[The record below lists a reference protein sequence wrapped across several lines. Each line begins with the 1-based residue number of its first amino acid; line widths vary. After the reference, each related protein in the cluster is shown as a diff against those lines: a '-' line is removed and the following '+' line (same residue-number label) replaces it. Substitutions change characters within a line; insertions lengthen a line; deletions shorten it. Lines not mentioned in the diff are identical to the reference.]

1 MKKSVENIKL
11 KIHRNKKKKKR
22 AKEPTRK
29 RERER
34 EKEMREQGRWKEQ
47 RKVQNQEDSFIFW
60 KGIYLQWSVTN
71 YGVTFS
77 QFILSLLS
85 FTLSHLIAHMT
96 LSLSLS
102 LSLFLSLF
110 FLFNI
115 FIFAISLFQVPASAS
130 SCGYLCSLTTQSLFL
145 SSPFCHTCSFFFAH
159 SGIWAHFAVPVASLW
174 YF

>member
-47 RKVQNQEDSFIFW
+47 RKVQNQEDSIIFW

-85 FTLSHLIAHMT
+85 FTLSPSV
-96 LSLSLS
+96 SLSRWNLS
-102 LSLFLSLF
+102 VDKGHLSRDLFYINTF
-110 FLFNI
+110 DNNFI
-115 FIFAISLFQVPASAS
+115 FIFISFLLIYF
-130 SCGYLCSLTTQSLFL
+130 FL
-145 SSPFCHTCSFFFAH
+145 SSHLF
-159 SGIWAHFAVPVASLW
+159 
-174 YF
+174 